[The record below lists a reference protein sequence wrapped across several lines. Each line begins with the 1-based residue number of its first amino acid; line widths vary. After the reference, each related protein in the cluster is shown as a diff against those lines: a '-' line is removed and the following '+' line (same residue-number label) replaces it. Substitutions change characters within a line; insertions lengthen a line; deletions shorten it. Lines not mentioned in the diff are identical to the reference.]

1 MAYPFSKEAQE
12 SPLKPIA
19 GSHEAITVSTT
30 AETLTPPGGA
40 AIAVLTVEGTTDEG
54 IRWRDD
60 GTAVTATTGHFLVVG
75 SLPMVVAGHDQM
87 TGLSLIRDTDNA
99 ADCTVRVSYYK

>member
-19 GSHEAITVSTT
+19 DSHEAITVGT
-30 AETLTPPGGA
+30 AAGGLTVPGGA
-40 AIAVLTVEGTTDEG
+40 AVAVLTVEGTAAEG

-60 GTAVTATTGHFLVVG
+60 GTAPTATTGHLLLVD

-87 TGLSLIRDTDNA
+87 TGLSLIRDDDNTS
-99 ADCTVRVSYYK
+99 DCTVRVSYYR